1 MIRDYQTKIFTKEEV
16 KLADTTEYLIRGGV
30 HLYAK
35 LPEALEGIAT
45 IGVIGWGN
53 QGPAHAMNLR
63 DSLEGTKIR
72 VKVGLREGS
81 PSEAAARAEG
91 FSQESGTL
99 GEMFDIIKESDL
111 VILLISDA
119 AQAQLYKKIFASMKD
134 GATLGLSHGFLLGY
148 LKSINEALPK
158 NINIIGVCPKGMGKS
173 VRRLY
178 EQGREKEGAG
188 INCSF
193 AVEQDING
201 KATDYA
207 IGWAVGIGA
216 PFSFCTTLEQEYRSD
231 IFGERGI
238 LLGAVHGIVES
249 LYRRYVDAGMS
260 KDAAFENTVECI
272 TGSISKMISHKGIKA
287 VYESFTGSDKEAFE
301 KAYSASYVPAKEILQ
316 EIYEEVESVNEIRSV
331 IMAMERMKK
340 FPMGIIDNTEMWSA
354 VGREVRAKRTEEN
367 IVLNP
372 TTAGVYIATMIAQID
387 VLLEQGHCYSEVIN
401 ESIIEAVD
409 SLNPYMHYKGVS
421 YMVDNCSYTA
431 RLGSRKW
438 APRFDYILSQCAYTE
453 LDANASTDAAQLD
466 AFRSHKVHEPI
477 ETLLQ
482 YRPSVDIF
490 VK

>member
-1 MIRDYQTKIFTKEEV
+1 MPLQYHTNVFTKEEV
-16 KLADTTEYLIRGGV
+16 TLADTTEYLIRGGT
-30 HLYAK
+30 HWYEK
-35 LPEALEGIAT
+35 LPTAFVGIST

-63 DSLEGTKIR
+63 DSLKDTEIR
-72 VKVGLREGS
+72 VKVGLRNDS
-81 PSEAAARAEG
+81 PSREEARAEG
-91 FSQESGTL
+91 FREESNTL
-99 GEMFDIIKESDL
+99 GNMFDVIKESDL

-119 AQAQLYKKIFASMKD
+119 AQSQLYKKIFASMKD

-148 LKSINEALPK
+148 LQSIGEVPPK

-178 EQGREKEGAG
+178 EQGKEKEGAG

-193 AVEQDING
+193 AIEQDITG

-207 IGWAVGIGA
+207 IGWAIGIGA
-216 PFSFCTTLEQEYRSD
+216 PFSFCTSLEQEYRSD

-249 LYRRYVDAGMS
+249 LYRRYINAGMS
-260 KDAAFENTVECI
+260 KDDAFQNTVECI
-272 TGSISKMISHKGIKA
+272 TGPISKIISHKGIEA
-287 VYESFTGSDKEAFE
+287 VYQAFSGDEKHAFE
-301 KAYSASYVPAKEILQ
+301 AAYSASYLPAKEILQ
-316 EIYEEVESVNEIRSV
+316 EIYDEVKSVNEIRSV
-331 IMAMERMKK
+331 IMTMERMKK
-340 FPMGIIDNTEMWSA
+340 FPIGVIDNTEMWS
-354 VGREVRAKRTEEN
+354 VIGCRVRAKRTEN
-367 IVLNP
+367 IPLNP
-372 TTAGVYIATMIAQID
+372 TTAGVYIAAMMAQVD

-409 SLNPYMHYKGVS
+409 SLNPYMHYKGIS

-438 APRFDYILSQCAYTE
+438 APRFDYILSQCAYTA
-453 LDANASTDAAQLD
+453 LDAKAITNTTALD
-466 AFRSHKVHEPI
+466 AFRTHKIHKPI
-477 ETLLQ
+477 QTLLQ

-490 VK
+490 VT

>member
-1 MIRDYQTKIFTKEEV
+1 MSLQYQTTIFTKEEV
-16 KLADTTEYLIRGGV
+16 TLADTTEYLIRGGV

-35 LPEALEGIAT
+35 LPESFEGILT

-63 DSLEGTKIR
+63 DSLKGTSMR
-72 VKVGLREGS
+72 VKVGLRAGS
-81 PSEAAARAEG
+81 PSREAARAEG
-91 FSQESGTL
+91 FTEETATL
-99 GEMFDIIKESDL
+99 GDMFDIIKESDL

-119 AQAQLYKKIFASMKD
+119 AQSQLYKEIFAHMKD

-148 LKSINEALPK
+148 LKSIGEALPK

-178 EQGREKEGAG
+178 EQGREKKGAG

-193 AVEQDING
+193 AIEQDITG
-201 KATDYA
+201 RATDYA

-249 LYRRYVDAGMS
+249 LYRRYVNAGMS
-260 KDAAFENTVECI
+260 KNDAFQNTVECV
-272 TGSISKMISHKGIKA
+272 TGPISKIISHKGIDA
-287 VYESFTGSDKEAFE
+287 VYEAFSGEE
-301 KAYSASYVPAKEILQ
+301 KRTFESAYSASYLPAKEILQ
-316 EIYEEVESVNEIRSV
+316 EIYDEVKSVNEIRSV
-331 IMAMERMKK
+331 IMTMERMKK
-340 FPMGIIDNTEMWSA
+340 FPIGIIDNTEMWSII
-354 VGREVRAKRTEEN
+354 GREVREKRVEEN
-367 IVLNP
+367 IPLNP
-372 TTAGVYIATMIAQID
+372 TTAGVYIAAMMAQVD
-387 VLLEQGHCYSEVIN
+387 LLLEQGHCYSEVIN

-409 SLNPYMHYKGVS
+409 SLNPYMHYKGIS

-438 APRFDYILSQCAYTE
+438 APRFDYMLSQCAYTA
-453 LDANASTDAAQLD
+453 LDANAPIDTAKLN
-466 AFRSHKVHEPI
+466 AFRNHKIHAPVQ
-477 ETLLQ
+477 TLLQ